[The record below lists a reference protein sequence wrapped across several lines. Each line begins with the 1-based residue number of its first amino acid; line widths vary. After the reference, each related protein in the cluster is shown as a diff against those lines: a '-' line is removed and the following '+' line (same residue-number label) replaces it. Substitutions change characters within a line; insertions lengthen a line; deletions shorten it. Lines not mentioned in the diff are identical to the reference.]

1 MTVKCLVTMV
11 LVLATV
17 AEAGVMDWSHC
28 NQHTTLPK
36 AGVVAQTR
44 QFAKNACGLHQSC
57 CLKGLIW
64 WTDMGHCDI
73 QCQCGSDDK
82 IGGYVPMIRKE
93 DIQELTDENSGL
105 TIAHMDHNLVDMH
118 TPAMA
123 NNLHANKTHIVH
135 NHQMYI
141 LTFHEPNCAKPD
153 ASQSTDE
160 SLGGGSIWD
169 IWYAIQEIALEC
181 GGRHLVGPSV
191 NCGKWSAEH
200 NPDCKNAGVDSPD
213 SGCVQWYQDFLRPR
227 PSNITVRAKTH
238 KLDYAALHIFPYCGD
253 PNLAVTA
260 LEWSSNIVEA
270 KDKIMAAITS
280 IYDLTAGHGTHR
292 EGNHL
297 QVWLTAFSCSD
308 TGTAEQHNKLL
319 EIILP
324 ELVADDRVYRYAW
337 NIDRN
342 TEDANVQSSW
352 HQRESAL
359 TTSSVVNGIRVH
371 KLTTVGECYMD
382 HQNHVV

>member
-1 MTVKCLVTMV
+1 
-11 LVLATV
+11 
-17 AEAGVMDWSHC
+17 
-28 NQHTTLPK
+28 
-36 AGVVAQTR
+36 
-44 QFAKNACGLHQSC
+44 
-57 CLKGLIW
+57 
-64 WTDMGHCDI
+64 MGHCDI
-73 QCQCGSDDK
+73 QCQCGSEEK

-93 DIQELTDENSGL
+93 DIQELTDENSGF
-105 TIAHMDHNLVDMH
+105 TIAHMDHNLAGDM
-118 TPAMA
+118 PNMD
-123 NNLHANKTHIVH
+123 H

-160 SLGGGSIWD
+160 SLAAGSTWD

-200 NPDCKNAGVDSPD
+200 NSDCKNAGDDSPD
-213 SGCVQWYQDFLRPR
+213 SGCVQWYQDFLDSR

-238 KLDYAALHIFPYCGD
+238 KLDYAALHIFPDCGN
-253 PNLAVTA
+253 PNVLDTDSA
-260 LEWSSNIVEA
+260 WSNNIEEA

-280 IYDLTAGHGTHR
+280 IYDLTEGHGTHG

-308 TGTAEQHNKLL
+308 TGTAEQHKKLL
-319 EIILP
+319 EITLP
-324 ELVADDRVYRYAW
+324 LLVADDRVYRYAW

-352 HQRESAL
+352 HQSESAL

-371 KLTTVGECYMD
+371 ELTTVGECYMN
-382 HQNHVV
+382 HQNHGVSSRRV